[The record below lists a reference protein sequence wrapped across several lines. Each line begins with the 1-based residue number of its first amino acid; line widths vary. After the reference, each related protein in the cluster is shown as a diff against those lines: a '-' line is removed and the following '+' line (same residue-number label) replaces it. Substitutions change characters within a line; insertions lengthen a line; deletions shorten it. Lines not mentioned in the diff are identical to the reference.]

1 MQRAPTDNEKR
12 HTLMRE
18 LINKINKLATEL
30 LETLSNSSDKGRYFL
45 GITGCPAAGKSMLA
59 KNLTDEI
66 NSRTG
71 DDLAAV
77 VPMDGFHLP
86 NSILKQRAFLNIK
99 GAPET
104 FDVDSFVKLINRL
117 HGFPDRS
124 IMCPAY
130 DRKIHD
136 PVENSIT
143 IKPCN
148 RLIIV
153 EGNYLLLNVPP
164 WNTIRTKMNEVWYI
178 DTPLKTVKEQLL
190 RRHIAGG
197 TSKKEAERKVESVD
211 LPNAVLIRKT
221 LLFADKIV
229 NLNN

>member
-1 MQRAPTDNEKR
+1 M
-12 HTLMRE
+12 ME
-18 LINKINKLATEL
+18 LINKLATEL
-30 LETLSNSSDKGRYFL
+30 LETLSNSPGKNRYFL

-66 NSRTG
+66 NFRTG

-86 NSILKQRAFLNIK
+86 NSILKQRGLLNIK

-104 FDVDSFVKLINRL
+104 FDADSFVELINRL
-117 HGFPDRS
+117 HEFPDRS

-143 IKPCN
+143 I
-148 RLIIV
+148 
-153 EGNYLLLNVPP
+153 LLLNRAP
-164 WNTIRTKMNEVWYI
+164 WNLIRTKMNEVWYI
-178 DTPLKTVKEQLL
+178 DTPPNTVKEKLL

-197 TSKKEAERKVESVD
+197 SSKKEAEKKVESVD
-211 LPNAVLIRKT
+211 LPNAELIKKT
-221 LLFADKIV
+221 LLSADKIV

>member
-1 MQRAPTDNEKR
+1 MNPEHVLK
-12 HTLMRE
+12 
-18 LINKINKLATEL
+18 NKINKLATEL
-30 LETLSNSSDKGRYFL
+30 LETLSNSTDKSRYFL

-59 KNLTDEI
+59 KKLTDEI
-66 NSRTG
+66 NFRTG
-71 DDLAAV
+71 GDLAAV

-86 NSILKQRAFLNIK
+86 NSILKKRRLTKVK

-104 FDVDSFVKLINRL
+104 FDAGSFVKLINRL
-117 HGFPDRS
+117 HEFPDQS

-130 DRKIHD
+130 DRKTHD

-143 IKPCN
+143 IQPCN

-164 WNTIRTKMNEVWYI
+164 WNIIRTKMNEVWYI
-178 DTPLKTVKEQLL
+178 DTPLKAVKEQLL

-197 TSKKEAERKVESVD
+197 ASKDEAERKVESVD
-211 LPNAVLIRKT
+211 LPNAELIKKT

-229 NLNN
+229 NLDN

>member
-1 MQRAPTDNEKR
+1 MT
-12 HTLMRE
+12 E
-18 LINKINKLATEL
+18 LINKLATEL
-30 LETLSNSSDKGRYFL
+30 LDNLSNSSDKGRYFL

-66 NSRTG
+66 NFRTG
-71 DDLAAV
+71 DDLAVV
-77 VPMDGFHLP
+77 VPMDGFHLS
-86 NSILKQRAFLNIK
+86 NSILKQRGLLNSK

-104 FDVDSFVKLINRL
+104 FDANSFVELINRL
-117 HGFPDRS
+117 HKFPDQI

-130 DRKIHD
+130 NRKIHD
-136 PVENSIT
+136 PVEDSIT
-143 IKPCN
+143 IQPCN

-197 TSKKEAERKVESVD
+197 TSKKKAERKMESVD
-211 LPNAVLIRKT
+211 LPNAELVKKT

-229 NLNN
+229 NLDN